1 MTDTLDL
8 EVDGPDVECNFKG
21 ASDFKGGCSWDTSDF
36 NGGRFEDRSEDRSG
50 FEVGFSD
57 DTTDDL
63 NGGKFEDGS
72 ESDAGSGEG
81 ASDEEG
87 GTLEDFDVTS
97 DGGARLQDPGSG
109 LEAIFVHVEAAF
121 ECLGSLLLDS

>member
-21 ASDFKGGCSWDTSDF
+21 ASDFKGGCSCDTSDF

-57 DTTDDL
+57 DTTDYL
-63 NGGKFEDGS
+63 NGGKF
-72 ESDAGSGEG
+72 
-81 ASDEEG
+81 
-87 GTLEDFDVTS
+87 T
-97 DGGARLQDPGSG
+97 
-109 LEAIFVHVEAAF
+109 
-121 ECLGSLLLDS
+121 LLLVLNYYYFMCCHIM